1 MTLFR
6 TIEVKFGLATG
17 SKWTSEH
24 DVFQD
29 VCVCV
34 YTHICKSE
42 VSKIYTI
49 IYTLYTP
56 EFYYFLC
63 VILKLYMLRMTQK
76 LYFLESIHYMIYDLY

>member
-1 MTLFR
+1 M
-6 TIEVKFGLATG
+6 KFGLATG
-17 SKWTSEH
+17 GKWTLEYDISQ
-24 DVFQD
+24 DVC

-42 VSKIYTI
+42 VSKTYTI

-76 LYFLESIHYMIYDLY
+76 LYF